1 MNQPLFLQI
10 IERLGGF
17 LGKLPAAIQKPVLH
31 ELTPL
36 KELFL
41 KQRAPRFVLTGSHK
55 IPVQEV
61 VATLFSATQ
70 SGDLRSV
77 LMEVYRWQPTQVGND
92 GNVEVLDAR
101 GADAAAMRKIEAE
114 LERQPADIFLHVIDG
129 NSARPVLNRDL
140 ETLSALASF
149 GRTPETQAKVIGIS
163 LVVPR
168 RRSAE
173 QNGHGARDGTN
184 APDKLR
190 AALAEKPTLR
200 DHILQ
205 ILELQ
210 LPAVAALSAVPDP
223 AAAPLMSLL
232 ARELPNEAR
241 VEIIRI
247 SRDRQAQ
254 AEIAQILVKSTS
266 AICTAIGAQ
275 PIPLAD
281 LPILTTLQ
289 LAMVSGIMYI
299 SGRERSMR
307 AATEFVGAL
316 GVNVG
321 AGMVLREG
329 ARAMLKFF
337 PGWGN
342 VVCGMVAGAGTYGL
356 GKAAT
361 VYFLE
366 GMTLKEARRT
376 YLISRKKQPR
386 AKLLKPAK
394 ASDANPR

>member
-10 IERLGGF
+10 IERLEGF

-41 KQRAPRFVLTGSHK
+41 QQRAPRLVLTGSHK
-55 IPVQEV
+55 IPVQEM
-61 VATLFSATQ
+61 VATLFSATP

-77 LMEVYRWQPTQVGND
+77 LMEIHRWQPTEVGKD
-92 GNVEVLDAR
+92 GKVELLDAR
-101 GADAAAMRKIEAE
+101 GADAAAMRKIEEE

-129 NSARPVLNRDL
+129 NSARPVLARDV

-168 RRSAE
+168 RGSAG
-173 QNGHGARDGTN
+173 QNGHDGRGGTN
-184 APDKLR
+184 ALDKLR
-190 AALAEKPTLR
+190 TALAEKPMLR
-200 DHILQ
+200 DHLVQ
-205 ILELQ
+205 VLELH
-210 LPAVAALSAVPDP
+210 LPAVGAISATPDP
-223 AAAPLMSLL
+223 AAARLLSLL
-232 ARELPNEAR
+232 ARELPNQAR
-241 VEIIRI
+241 VEMIRI

-266 AICTAIGAQ
+266 AICTAVGAQ

-321 AGMVLREG
+321 AGMILREG

-342 VVCGMVAGAGTYGL
+342 VVCGMVAGAGTYAV

-361 VYFLE
+361 VYFLD

-376 YLISRKKQPR
+376 YLASRKKQPR
-386 AKLLKPAK
+386 AKLLSSVPAP
-394 ASDANPR
+394 DDN